1 MALKTYAGND
11 ISTHIIKGTWK
22 IHDNV
27 PFLGQQE
34 IVINF
39 GKTFKSKP
47 KVFMSCRSTDNDAI
61 GYVTE
66 LTMFAKSI
74 TTNSCKLCA
83 HNRNGSY
90 GVTANIDYMIIGEIY

>member
-22 IHDNV
+22 VNDNV
-27 PFLGQQE
+27 AFIGQKE
-34 IVINF
+34 LAVKF
-39 GKTFKSKP
+39 DKTFKSKP
-47 KVFMSCRSTDNDAI
+47 KIFMSCHATDNDFI

-66 LTMFAKSI
+66 LTMFAKTI
-74 TTNSCKLCA
+74 TTKSCILVA

-90 GVTANIDYMIIGEIY
+90 GITTNIDYMIIGEI